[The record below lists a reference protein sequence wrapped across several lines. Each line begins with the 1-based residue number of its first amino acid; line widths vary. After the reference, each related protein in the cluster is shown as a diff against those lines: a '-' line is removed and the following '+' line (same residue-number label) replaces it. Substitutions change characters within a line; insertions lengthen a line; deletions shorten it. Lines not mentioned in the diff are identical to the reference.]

1 MRARQSCLPKRNQE
15 CFWVN
20 RNEVSLQITV
30 CTIFYLAIF
39 GRDEVR
45 GMFLNA
51 FLGLLGVYSQIGW
64 LLSFFGREIRDFP
77 YYVHVI
83 PFLYFVLYTFL
94 LRHAVLDL
102 TQSRENPV
110 RRQRTENGYIVL
122 SVAVYLVSSWVES
135 RR

>member
-1 MRARQSCLPKRNQE
+1 M
-15 CFWVN
+15 
-20 RNEVSLQITV
+20 
-30 CTIFYLAIF
+30 
-39 GRDEVR
+39 
-45 GMFLNA
+45 
-51 FLGLLGVYSQIGW
+51 LGVYSQIGW

-83 PFLYFVLYTFL
+83 PYLYFVLYTFL